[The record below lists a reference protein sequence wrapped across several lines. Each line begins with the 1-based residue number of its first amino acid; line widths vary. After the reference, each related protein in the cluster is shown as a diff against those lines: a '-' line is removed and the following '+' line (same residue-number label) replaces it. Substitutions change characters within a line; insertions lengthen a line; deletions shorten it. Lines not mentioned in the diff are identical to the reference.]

1 MNNVSNMGPRKNSV
15 VVFFNAALVGVSL
28 YLTHIGRGKMA
39 AMLHTTFSSAINI
52 FAFRLKFDL
61 CFVP

>member
-1 MNNVSNMGPRKNSV
+1 MSAIWARERIQ